1 MFVCQQEI
9 CKKLYQSLDKI
20 DEDRYD
26 AEAKV
31 LKTDNEVETSL
42 LSALISVLQAVIPY
56 IYFF

>member
-1 MFVCQQEI
+1 MVLCLEQEF

-31 LKTDNEVETSL
+31 EKTNKEVERHANTA
-42 LSALISVLQAVIPY
+42 SAANAANWYSFI
-56 IYFF
+56 FN